1 METSLGGRS
10 LSGHSGNLVAEVFTV
25 GTAQKRNASVGPR
38 RLRGVPPPP
47 QRGFR
52 CELLAPG
59 VPRFRARGG
68 GVTLRSL
75 SEHVLPETRA

>member
-25 GTAQKRNASVGPR
+25 GTAQKR
-38 RLRGVPPPP
+38 
-47 QRGFR
+47 
-52 CELLAPG
+52 
-59 VPRFRARGG
+59 RGG